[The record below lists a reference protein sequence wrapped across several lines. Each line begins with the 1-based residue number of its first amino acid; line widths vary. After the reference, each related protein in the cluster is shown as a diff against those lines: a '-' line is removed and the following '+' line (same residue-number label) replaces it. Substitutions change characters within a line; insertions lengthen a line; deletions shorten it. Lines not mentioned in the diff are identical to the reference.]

1 MFVPEP
7 VPRNLGTH
15 LSSQPRDEEDEDDD
29 EHDED
34 EDEDEDDSI
43 LFF

>member
-1 MFVPEP
+1 VFVPEP

-15 LSSQPRDEEDEDDD
+15 LSSQPRDEEDEDEDDD
-29 EHDED
+29 EHD